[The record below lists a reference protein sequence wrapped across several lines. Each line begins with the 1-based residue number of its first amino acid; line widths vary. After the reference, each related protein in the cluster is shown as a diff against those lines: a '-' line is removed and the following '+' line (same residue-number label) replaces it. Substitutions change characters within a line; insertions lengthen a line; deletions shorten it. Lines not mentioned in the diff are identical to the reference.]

1 VALTITLVGT
11 SDRQLEELLR
21 GPAVRL
27 KTIPVA
33 DLLALAQP
41 TAPQPDVV
49 MLDVRDSN
57 ALPPTLASLKRQHPT
72 TGVVI
77 IGSRLD
83 PTLML
88 EAMRAGVNE
97 WVAEPF
103 TARDIQSAIER
114 VTSSQTARS
123 VGQVFAFVG
132 AKGGVGTTT
141 TVVNVATAL
150 ARATSD
156 EQTLLMD
163 LHLSYGD
170 AAVFFGAEPRFSV
183 ADAMENTHRL
193 DEAFF
198 ESLVVQTKAKVHLL
212 ASSERGVGA
221 VDLRRV
227 PTLMQF
233 AAAHYRYTFLDVPR
247 SEAVALDSLEG
258 VSTVMIVANQE
269 LATVRNAGRMA
280 AALRQRYGKDRV
292 RVVISR
298 FDKTAEIGRE
308 DVERVVGSPVTHL
321 VGSDYRAA
329 LQALNKGRPLVLEAG
344 SKLADAYKAI
354 AFDLG
359 GVQAPAPA
367 DQQKAGGL
375 LGLIT
380 GRR

>member
-1 VALTITLVGT
+1 VGLTITLVGT

-21 GPAVRL
+21 GPSVRL
-27 KTIPVA
+27 KTVPVA
-33 DLLALAQP
+33 DLLALAQ
-41 TAPQPDVV
+41 TSAVQPDVV
-49 MLDVRDSN
+49 MLDIRESN
-57 ALPPTLASLKRQHPT
+57 ALPPTLSTLKRQHPT

-77 IGSRLD
+77 ISGRLD
-83 PTLML
+83 PALML

-103 TARDIQSAIER
+103 TTRDLQAAIER
-114 VTSSQTARS
+114 VTATHASRS
-123 VGQVFAFVG
+123 AGQVFAFVG

-141 TVVNVATAL
+141 TAVNVATAL
-150 ARATSD
+150 ARATLD

-170 AAVFFGAEPRFSV
+170 AAVFLGAEPRFSV

-198 ESLVVQTKAKVHLL
+198 ETLVVQTKSKVNLL
-212 ASSERGVGA
+212 ASSERGVGQ

-227 PTLMQF
+227 TTLLQF

-258 VSTVMIVANQE
+258 VSTVLIVANQE

-292 RVVISR
+292 RIVISR
-298 FDKTAEIGRE
+298 YDKNAEINTE
-308 DVERVVGSPVTHL
+308 DVERVVGSPVSHL
-321 VGSDYRAA
+321 VPSDYRAA
-329 LQALNKGRPLVLEAG
+329 LQALNKGKPLVLEAG
-344 SKLADAYKAI
+344 SKMADAYKAI

-359 GVQAPAPA
+359 GVQAPAA
-367 DQQKAGGL
+367 QDGQKGGGL
-375 LGLIT
+375 FGLIT

>member
-1 VALTITLVGT
+1 MATTITLVGT
-11 SDRQLEELLR
+11 SDRQLEEMLR

-27 KTIPVA
+27 KTIPVS
-33 DLLALAQP
+33 DVLALAQP
-41 TAPQPDVV
+41 TAPQPDAVI
-49 MLDVRDSN
+49 LDVRDSN
-57 ALPPTLASLKRQHPT
+57 ALPPTLATLKRQHPS

-77 IGSRLD
+77 ISGRLD
-83 PTLML
+83 PALML

-103 TARDIQSAIER
+103 TSRDLQSAIER
-114 VTSSQTARS
+114 VTATRTARS
-123 VGQVFAFVG
+123 AGHVFAFVG

-141 TVVNVATAL
+141 TAVNVAAAL
-150 ARATSD
+150 ARATPD

-170 AAVFFGAEPRFSV
+170 AAVFLGAEPRFSV

-198 ESLVVQTKAKVHLL
+198 ETLVVQTKSKVNLL
-212 ASSERGVGA
+212 ASSERGVGQ

-227 PTLMQF
+227 PSLLQF

-258 VSTVMIVANQE
+258 VTTVLIVANQE

-292 RVVISR
+292 RIVISR
-298 FDKTAEIGRE
+298 YDKNAEIGTE
-308 DVERVVGSPVTHL
+308 DVERVVGSPVSHL
-321 VGSDYRAA
+321 VPSDYRAA
-329 LQALNKGRPLVLEAG
+329 LQALNKGKPLVFEAG
-344 SKLADAYKAI
+344 SKMADAYKAI

-359 GVQAPAPA
+359 GVQAPVAHES
-367 DQQKAGGL
+367 QKGGL
-375 LGLIT
+375 FGLIT